1 MVQEMDRE
9 PVTIASR
16 PIYGPRFGVG
26 MLALVAL
33 FSFGVGVASG
43 GIILPFL
50 RSPAPVGIGSAVTAP
65 SEGQTN
71 QALLSVL
78 PQTILAELD
87 SVQGPVSTNLS
98 IEQYLNDL
106 EVRASQAGYTASRS
120 FQSLQ
125 AGAEIGYVFKPGP
138 NVKAANKAIPETLVF
153 RFQTGPQAG
162 TLVLTQMRR
171 DGAELSPGKR
181 FADLVRAGATMP
193 SLSETQLL
201 TSRGLIEI
209 KTAEGGAAAY
219 LDGVLIY
226 PREAQA
232 QAKGQGEAL
241 LPEKAEGDAKAEV
254 SVPPSPKKLSIQAVW
269 PAGGQLA
276 EVAVL
281 AAEEAA
287 PKPCSARAIVLDLRR
302 GTRIVLAERLQHS
315 TLRPEVRTRGLAL
328 AGFCLPTSRKVVV
341 TASEDTPIQSVA
353 FYDVRTGQVRWETGA
368 AVEIPPPAPVLAWR
382 EPSSGRIA
390 SPLGQKGALASVACR
405 AGGGYTIAVSGL
417 PGPTKGNSG
426 PVRVSSDGRSA
437 SQVMNWKPSANGY
450 EVDGKADSVS
460 SDPFLAR
467 LGSGQP
473 LQFAS
478 NGAAITVPAP
488 QPAQLTALIAR
499 CQKPKSE

>member
-1 MVQEMDRE
+1 MVQPMDRE

-65 SEGQTN
+65 SQGQSN

-87 SVQGPVSTNLS
+87 SGQGPVSTNLS

-138 NVKAANKAIPETLVF
+138 NVKAANKAMPETLVF

-171 DGAELSPGKR
+171 DGVELSPGKR

-201 TSRGLIEI
+201 TSGGLIEI

-219 LDGVLIY
+219 FDGVLIY
-226 PREAQA
+226 PREAE
-232 QAKGQGEAL
+232 AKGQGEAL
-241 LPEKAEGDAKAEV
+241 LPENAEGDAKAEV
-254 SVPPSPKKLSIQAVW
+254 SIAPSPKKLSIQAVW

-281 AAEEAA
+281 VAEEAA
-287 PKPCSARAIVLDLRR
+287 PKSCAARAIVLDLRL
-302 GTRIVLAERLQHS
+302 GTRFVLAERLQHS
-315 TLRPEVRTRGLAL
+315 TLRPEVRTGGLAL
-328 AGFCLPTSRKVVV
+328 AGFCPPTSRKVVV
-341 TASEDTPIQSVA
+341 AASEDTPSQSVA
-353 FYDVRTGQVRWETGA
+353 FYDVRTGQVRWETASA
-368 AVEIPPPAPVLAWR
+368 AEMPPPSSVPAWR

-390 SPLGQKGALASVACR
+390 SPLGQRGALASVACR

-426 PVRVSSDGRSA
+426 PVRVSSDGKSA
-437 SQVMNWKPSANGY
+437 SLVMNWKPSANGY
-450 EVDGKADSVS
+450 EVDGKADSVP

-467 LGSGQP
+467 LGTGQP
-473 LQFAS
+473 LDFAS
-478 NGAAITVPAP
+478 NGATITVSAP
-488 QPAQLTALIAR
+488 QPTQLERLIAR
-499 CQKPKSE
+499 CKKAKSE